1 MPRAFYNDYAK
12 FPCLWMRELISAGHI
27 TAGDVVE
34 GDIAKIQPSQLAGYD
49 RIHLFAGIAGWDV
62 ALTRA
67 GWPDSVPVMTGSC
80 PCQPFSSAN
89 TTENRGIG
97 SERDIWP
104 QMYRLIRA
112 TKIPFVFG
120 EQVEDA
126 ISYGWVDRLEADLAR
141 EGYIVAYAVL
151 GAHSIGA
158 PHKRDRLYWLAYST
172 SSRRE
177 FRQEMGRD
185 LGRKPG
191 TASEPL
197 FVQCGAVGAY
207 PRYSPRETRRILCA
221 NGIHRRIPLEPELY
235 PMATGVPGYGM
246 EIVRG
251 AGNAI
256 HTETAAKFVRAV
268 MQAFCD
274 T

>member
-12 FPCLWMRELISAGHI
+12 FPCLWMRQLISAGHI

-34 GDIAKIQPSQLAGYD
+34 GDIAKIQPSQLTGYD

-89 TTENRGIG
+89 TSKNRGIG
-97 SERDIWP
+97 SERDIWHE
-104 QMYRLIRA
+104 MYRLIGA

-126 ISYGWVDRLEADLAR
+126 ISHGWMDRLDSDLAR
-141 EGYIVAYAVL
+141 EGYVTAYAVL
-151 GAHSIGA
+151 GAHSVGA
-158 PHKRDRLYWLAYST
+158 PHKRDRLYWVAYRGEG
-172 SSRRE
+172 RRE
-177 FRQEMGRD
+177 LCKALVQQATILEPKGICA
-185 LGRKPG
+185 
-191 TASEPL
+191 ASD
-197 FVQCGAVGAY
+197 Y
-207 PRYSPRETRRILCA
+207 PRYTPDATRQILCA
-221 NGIHRRIPLEPELY
+221 DGVYRPIPLEPEFY
-235 PMATGVPGYGM
+235 PMATGVPSYGM
-246 EIVRG
+246 EIVCG

-256 HTETAAKFVRAV
+256 HTETAAGFVRAV
-268 MQAFCD
+268 MRAFCEM
-274 T
+274 